1 MDEKASGRIKDFL
14 SFLRDAK
21 EGHRIASSLVGDAD
35 KEIQD
40 ILHWS
45 EFNAG
50 ASEEDRVKISKA
62 ETRVRQERRQAKND
76 AAILEPVAK
85 WATENAAVVKSL
97 ERLQGEVKK
106 AERSAENRHY
116 IDRTDV
122 IARTL
127 GEEKEEG
134 A

>member
-1 MDEKASGRIKDFL
+1 MDEKASGRIKAFL

-21 EGHRIASSLVGDAD
+21 EGHRIASSLVGDAN

-40 ILHWS
+40 ILHWT
-45 EFNAG
+45 EFNAE
-50 ASEEDRVKISKA
+50 ASWEDRVKVSKA
-62 ETRVRQERRQAKND
+62 ETRVRQERRQAKNEV
-76 AAILEPVAK
+76 AVLEPVAK
-85 WATENAAVVKSL
+85 WAAENAAVVKSL

>member
-1 MDEKASGRIKDFL
+1 MDEKASGRIKAFL

-21 EGHRIASSLVGDAD
+21 EGYNIAFAQVGDAN

-40 ILHWS
+40 ILHWT
-45 EFNAG
+45 EFNAE
-50 ASEEDRVKISKA
+50 ASWEDRVKVSKA
-62 ETRVRQERRQAKND
+62 ETRVRQERRQAKNEV
-76 AAILEPVAK
+76 AVLELVAK
-85 WATENAAVVKSL
+85 WAAENAAVVKSL

-127 GEEKEEG
+127 GEEKE
-134 A
+134 